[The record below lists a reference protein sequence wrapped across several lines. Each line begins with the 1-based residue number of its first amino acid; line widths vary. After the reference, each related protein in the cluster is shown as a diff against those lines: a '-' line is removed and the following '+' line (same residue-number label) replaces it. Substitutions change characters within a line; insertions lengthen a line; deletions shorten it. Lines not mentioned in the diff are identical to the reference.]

1 MIQRE
6 YFRTREDG
14 VRLFRTYSDNDKYLI
29 QIDTGEIYEE
39 AIDVEDTPHTYTE
52 GDDIPPEEISTEEYA
67 QVGRILMGVQ
77 DE

>member
-1 MIQRE
+1 MIHRD

-14 VRLFRTYSDNDKYLI
+14 VRLFRTYSDANKYLI
-29 QIDTGEIYEE
+29 QTDTGDIYED
-39 AIDVEDTPHTYTE
+39 AIDVEDTSHTYEE
-52 GDDIPPEEISTEEYA
+52 GDDIPTENISTEEYA